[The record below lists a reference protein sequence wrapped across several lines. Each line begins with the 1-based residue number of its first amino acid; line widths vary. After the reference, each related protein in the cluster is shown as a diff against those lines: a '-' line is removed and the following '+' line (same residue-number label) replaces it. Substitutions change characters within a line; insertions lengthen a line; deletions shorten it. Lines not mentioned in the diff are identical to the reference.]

1 MAEKEQKKRGGCLK
15 WIVIIFGLLIL
26 LGACGAMLSGGGDST
41 DTTTDEAAAD
51 NNSKTDETAEET
63 ESDEESSNETEDTA
77 EVIEEET
84 ETVDNNLTVGET
96 STIDDISLTVDNAYY
111 TDQRNEFAD
120 IVPDNV
126 LMIDVTI
133 ENNSGTDYPVGMDLS
148 LYVDGS
154 KAETYPVATLM
165 DSVSDGR
172 SVSGQQSF
180 AIMGDSS
187 EIELEFS
194 PFMSF
199 SGEKAIYTI
208 TPQ

>member
-15 WIVIIFGLLIL
+15 WIVIIFAVLIL
-26 LGACGAMLSGGGDST
+26 LGACTALLGGGDNDT
-41 DTTTDEAAAD
+41 NTTTEEPVEDSD
-51 NNSKTDETAEET
+51 NTSAED
-63 ESDEESSNETEDTA
+63 SEENSNETEDTA
-77 EVIEEET
+77 DVVEEET
-84 ETVDNNLTVGET
+84 ETVDSNLNIGET

-120 IVPDNV
+120 INPDTV
-126 LMIDVTI
+126 LMVEVTI

-172 SVSGQQSF
+172 SVSGQQTF
-180 AIMGDSS
+180 AIMGDPS

>member
-1 MAEKEQKKRGGCLK
+1 M
-15 WIVIIFGLLIL
+15 
-26 LGACGAMLSGGGDST
+26 
-41 DTTTDEAAAD
+41 
-51 NNSKTDETAEET
+51 
-63 ESDEESSNETEDTA
+63 
-77 EVIEEET
+77 
-84 ETVDNNLTVGET
+84 
-96 STIDDISLTVDNAYY
+96 DNAYY
-111 TDQRNEFAD
+111 TDERNEFAD
-120 IVPDNV
+120 ITPDNV
-126 LMIDVTI
+126 LMVEVTI

-172 SVSGQQSF
+172 SVSGQQTF
-180 AIMGDSS
+180 AIMGDPS

>member
-15 WIVIIFGLLIL
+15 WVVIIFGVLIL
-26 LGACGAMLSGGGDST
+26 LGACGAMLGGGDNAT
-41 DTTTDEAAAD
+41 NTTPE
-51 NNSKTDETAEET
+51 ETIEEENTESAESSEET
-63 ESDEESSNETEDTA
+63 ENTA
-77 EVIEEET
+77 DVVEEET
-84 ETVDNNLTVGET
+84 ETVDSNLTIGET
-96 STIDDISLTVDNAYY
+96 STIDNISLTVDNAYY
-111 TDQRNEFAD
+111 TDERNEFAE
-120 IVPDNV
+120 INPDTV
-126 LMIDVTI
+126 LMVEVTI

-172 SVSGQQSF
+172 SVSGQQTF
-180 AIMGDSS
+180 AIMGDPS

>member
-15 WIVIIFGLLIL
+15 WIVIIFAVLIL
-26 LGACGAMLSGGGDST
+26 LGACTALLGGGDNDT
-41 DTTTDEAAAD
+41 NTTTEEPVEDSD
-51 NNSKTDETAEET
+51 NTNAED
-63 ESDEESSNETEDTA
+63 SEEDSNETEDTA
-77 EVIEEET
+77 DVVEEET
-84 ETVDNNLTVGET
+84 ETVDSNLNIGET

-120 IVPDNV
+120 INPDTV
-126 LMIDVTI
+126 LMVEVTI

-172 SVSGQQSF
+172 SVSGQQTF
-180 AIMGDSS
+180 AIMGDPS

>member
-1 MAEKEQKKRGGCLK
+1 MTEKEEKKRGGCLK
-15 WIVIIFGLLIL
+15 WVVIIFGVLIL
-26 LGACGAMLSGGGDST
+26 LGACTALLGGGE
-41 DTTTDEAAAD
+41 DTTNTTTEEAQED
-51 NNSKTDETAEET
+51 SGNTNTEDGEEN
-63 ESDEESSNETEDTA
+63 SNETEDTA
-77 EVIEEET
+77 DVVEEET
-84 ETVDNNLTVGET
+84 ETVDNNLNIGET

-120 IVPDNV
+120 INPDTV
-126 LMIDVTI
+126 LMVEVTI

-172 SVSGQQSF
+172 SVSGQQTF
-180 AIMGDSS
+180 AIMGDPS

>member
-15 WIVIIFGLLIL
+15 WIVIIFGVLIL
-26 LGACGAMLSGGGDST
+26 LGACTALLSGGDNKT
-41 DTTTDEAAAD
+41 NNTTEDA
-51 NNSKTDETAEET
+51 AEE
-63 ESDEESSNETEDTA
+63 SDNSNVENTEESSEETEDTA
-77 EVIEEET
+77 DVVEEET
-84 ETVDNNLTVGET
+84 ETVDTNLTIGET

-111 TDQRNEFAD
+111 TDERNEFAD
-120 IVPDNV
+120 INPDTV
-126 LMIDVTI
+126 LMVEVTI

-172 SVSGQQSF
+172 SVSGQQTF
-180 AIMGDSS
+180 AIMGEPS

>member
-15 WIVIIFGLLIL
+15 WIVIIFAVLIL
-26 LGACGAMLSGGGDST
+26 LGACTALLGGGDNDT
-41 DTTTDEAAAD
+41 NTTTEEPVEDSD
-51 NNSKTDETAEET
+51 NTNAED
-63 ESDEESSNETEDTA
+63 SEENSNETEDTA
-77 EVIEEET
+77 DVVEEET
-84 ETVDNNLTVGET
+84 ETVDSNLNIGET

-120 IVPDNV
+120 INPDTV
-126 LMIDVTI
+126 LMVEVTI

-172 SVSGQQSF
+172 SVSGQQTF
-180 AIMGDSS
+180 AIMGDPS